1 MQTDSDYIEKEI
13 PLFPLNVVL
22 FPGGVLPLHIFE
34 ERYRAMMKFCIRH
47 ESPFGIVMI
56 KEGEEGGEAPIP
68 HKIGTAV
75 DLLEVDRFPDG
86 RMNIM
91 TSGQY
96 RFEILEEISEEEPY
110 LVARV
115 RVLDAVDA
123 EPDPTLESIA
133 KETHALYKEYETLS
147 SDLLFRWQ
155 TPEEKPLHPQQLAY
169 QIGTRLR
176 IPLEAK
182 QTLLETVS
190 FEELLQREQEIL
202 KLQNKRIGI
211 RLAAR
216 NN

>member
-1 MQTDSDYIEKEI
+1 M
-13 PLFPLNVVL
+13 
-22 FPGGVLPLHIFE
+22 
-34 ERYRAMMKFCIRH
+34 
-47 ESPFGIVMI
+47 
-56 KEGEEGGEAPIP
+56 
-68 HKIGTAV
+68 
-75 DLLEVDRFPDG
+75 
-86 RMNIM
+86 
-91 TSGQY
+91 
-96 RFEILEEISEEEPY
+96 
-110 LVARV
+110 ARV

-190 FEELLQREQEIL
+190 FEELFQREQEIL

>member
-1 MQTDSDYIEKEI
+1 
-13 PLFPLNVVL
+13 
-22 FPGGVLPLHIFE
+22 
-34 ERYRAMMKFCIRH
+34 
-47 ESPFGIVMI
+47 
-56 KEGEEGGEAPIP
+56 
-68 HKIGTAV
+68 
-75 DLLEVDRFPDG
+75 
-86 RMNIM
+86 M

-115 RVLDAVDA
+115 RVLDGIDA
-123 EPDPTLESIA
+123 EPNPALEPIA

-147 SDLLFRWQ
+147 SDLMFRWQ
-155 TPEEKPLHPQQLAY
+155 APEERPLHPQQLAY

-176 IPLEAK
+176 IPLAAK

-190 FEELLQREQEIL
+190 FEELLIREKEIL

-211 RLAAR
+211 QLAAR